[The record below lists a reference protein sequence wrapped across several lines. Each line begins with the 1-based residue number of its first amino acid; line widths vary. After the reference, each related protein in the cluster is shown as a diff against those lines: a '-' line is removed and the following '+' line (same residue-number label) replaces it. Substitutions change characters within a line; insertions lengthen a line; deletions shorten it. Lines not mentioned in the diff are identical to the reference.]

1 MIVADGTTQADLA
14 DYALALVTAV
24 VVPYLAWI
32 GYRVIAL
39 GLEQTKLAARLDR
52 KNEEQDGRLNFIERN
67 CLAHHEWM
75 GTMDQ
80 KVDAANGKLDR
91 VLGAL
96 EAKGIVKG

>member
-1 MIVADGTTQADLA
+1 MMVADSAMHSDLA
-14 DYALALVTAV
+14 GYALALVTTV

-39 GLEQTKLAARLDR
+39 GLEQAKLAARLDK
-52 KNEEQDGRLNFIERN
+52 KNEEQDGRLNFIEKN

-75 GTMDQ
+75 GTMDH

-96 EAKGIVKG
+96 EATGIVKG